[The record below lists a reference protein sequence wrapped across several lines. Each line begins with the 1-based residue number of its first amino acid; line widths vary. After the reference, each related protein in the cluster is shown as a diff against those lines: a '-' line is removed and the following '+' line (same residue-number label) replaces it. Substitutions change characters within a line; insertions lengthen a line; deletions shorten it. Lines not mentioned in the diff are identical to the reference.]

1 MANQFTTGSAEMLQA
16 VKSMEDVNQSLQGNL
31 KNLASEVEQVA
42 SGWKG
47 SAATA
52 FNTLM
57 TKFNEDAT
65 KLNQDLQQIAEAV
78 SGNQKNYQQQEDE
91 AAQSVSAIAN
101 ALNG

>member
-42 SGWKG
+42 AGWKG
-47 SAATA
+47 TAATA

-57 TKFNEDAT
+57 TKFNEDAN
-65 KLNQDLQQIAEAV
+65 KLNQDLAQIAEAV
-78 SGNQKNYQQQEDE
+78 TGNQKNYQAQEDQ
-91 AAQSVSAIAN
+91 ASQSVSAIAN